1 VKIAAID
8 IGSNSIHMVVVEAG
22 PRGSFRILDREKEM
36 VRLGASTLA
45 DGRLSARAMKRGLE
59 TLARFKRLA
68 RSRGVEKI
76 IAVATSALREAENGE
91 AFVARAGREI
101 GLWPRIIS
109 GEQEARL
116 IHRAVVHSMHL
127 GEEPFVSVDIGG
139 GSVELTL
146 GQGREVGQA
155 ASEKLGVLRMN
166 ERFLRGDPPAPT
178 DVRRLAAHVQS
189 VLSPHASEM
198 RKRGFSRVVGTS
210 GTILA
215 LGRLVRELL
224 QPSAAES
231 LHHSTIRIEALRTLR
246 QRLLRMDLRA
256 RLKLRALDPGR
267 ADIVVAGV
275 VILAAVLD
283 LLGAREITLCEWAL
297 REGVLLD
304 YLATH
309 RRSVVRA
316 RICPDPRRRSVFE
329 LAERCRHDRAHA
341 RHVSGLALQIF
352 DGLRP
357 VHGLADAER
366 ELLEYAALLH
376 DIGHHISYPAHH
388 RHSYYLIKNGDLHGL
403 TPVEQDMIACV
414 ARYHRQGRPRKS
426 HPEMGSLEKSQ
437 RHTVAL
443 LAGILRVAD
452 ALDRTHRQSVR
463 SVTVVLRGRSVAI
476 RGASSRECDLET
488 WGARRRADL
497 LARALGR
504 VVTVPPTLAAA
515 RSRALPF
522 VPPRLRRDP
531 ERPRVAASS

>member
-1 VKIAAID
+1 MKLAAID
-8 IGSNSIHMVVVEAG
+8 IGSNSIHMVAVEAG
-22 PRGSFRILDREKEM
+22 ARGSFRILDREKEM

-91 AFVARAGREI
+91 AFVARAGRETGI
-101 GLWPRIIS
+101 WPRIIS

-127 GEEPFVSVDIGG
+127 GEAPFVAVDIGG

-146 GQGREVGQA
+146 GQGFEVGQA
-155 ASEKLGVLRMN
+155 VSEKLGVLRMT
-166 ERFLRGDPPAPT
+166 ERFLHGDPPAAT
-178 DVRRLAAHVQS
+178 DVRRLVAHVQS
-189 VLSPHASEM
+189 VLGPHVSEM
-198 RKRGFSRVVGTS
+198 RKRRFRRVVGTS

-215 LGRLVRELL
+215 LGRLTRELI

-231 LHHSTIRIEALRTLR
+231 LHHWTIGVEPLRALR
-246 QRLLRMDLRA
+246 QRLLRMDVKA

-267 ADIVVAGV
+267 ADIVVAGAV
-275 VILAAVLD
+275 VLTAVLD

-297 REGVLLD
+297 REGVLLE
-304 YLATH
+304 YLQTH
-309 RRSVVRA
+309 RGSVARA
-316 RICPDPRRRSVFE
+316 RACPDPRRRSVLE
-329 LAERCRHDRAHA
+329 LAERCRHDRVHA
-341 RHVSGLALQIF
+341 RHVADLALQIF

-376 DIGHHISYPAHH
+376 DVGHHISYPAHH
-388 RHSYYLIKNGDLHGL
+388 RHSYYLIKNGDLHGM
-403 TPVEQDMIACV
+403 TPLEQDVVACI

-426 HPEMGSLEKSQ
+426 HRELAALDKTARQ
-437 RHTVAL
+437 TVAL

-463 SVTVVLRGRSVAI
+463 QVAAIVRGRTVVI
-476 RGASSRECDLET
+476 RGESGRECDLET
-488 WGARRRADL
+488 WGAARRADL

-504 VVTVPPTLAAA
+504 TVTILPTRQGPVTRTVAFL
-515 RSRALPF
+515 S
-522 VPPRLRRDP
+522 PRLRRVP
-531 ERPRVAASS
+531 ERSRAAS